1 MRHLP
6 CLARLRVSQRL
17 QVTGKTLQVEAVINC
32 QTTCQGNKRRAHR
45 RIKNQ
50 VIGGSHVCLSDEGEC
65 TPSGWRCR
73 NGFANGEN
81 SYLFGRRL
89 LGLLEHHPMKRRNW
103 KHWVPRSPADALD
116 GCAQLAMQR
125 YNRGIERLACDHLG
139 QNNHSSLYK
148 WIGNGRLPLSL
159 ILPLEH
165 ACGLPLITR
174 YLAAA
179 HGKLLVDIPIGK
191 ACNASDLQQL
201 QVVLHNAT
209 GALMAFYDGK
219 QSAEQTLD
227 AIRAGLESLAWHHGN
242 VAQAETPQLDFGV
255 TDDE

>member
-1 MRHLP
+1 
-6 CLARLRVSQRL
+6 
-17 QVTGKTLQVEAVINC
+17 
-32 QTTCQGNKRRAHR
+32 
-45 RIKNQ
+45 
-50 VIGGSHVCLSDEGEC
+50 
-65 TPSGWRCR
+65 
-73 NGFANGEN
+73 
-81 SYLFGRRL
+81 
-89 LGLLEHHPMKRRNW
+89 MKRRNW

-179 HGKLLVDIPIGK
+179 HGKLLVDIPVG
-191 ACNASDLQQL
+191 
-201 QVVLHNAT
+201 
-209 GALMAFYDGK
+209 
-219 QSAEQTLD
+219 
-227 AIRAGLESLAWHHGN
+227 
-242 VAQAETPQLDFGV
+242 
-255 TDDE
+255 

>member
-1 MRHLP
+1 
-6 CLARLRVSQRL
+6 
-17 QVTGKTLQVEAVINC
+17 
-32 QTTCQGNKRRAHR
+32 
-45 RIKNQ
+45 
-50 VIGGSHVCLSDEGEC
+50 
-65 TPSGWRCR
+65 
-73 NGFANGEN
+73 
-81 SYLFGRRL
+81 
-89 LGLLEHHPMKRRNW
+89 MKRRNW

-125 YNRGIERLACDHLG
+125 YNRGIERLATDHLC
-139 QNNHSSLYK
+139 QNNASTLYK
-148 WIGNGRLPLSL
+148 WMGNGRLPLTMVLSL
-159 ILPLEH
+159 EK

-179 HGKLLVDIPIGK
+179 HGKLLVDIPVGK

-201 QVVLHNAT
+201 QGVLHSAT

-242 VAQAETPQLDFGV
+242 VAQAETLNWTLEWLTMSEVINLQALLRRLDEQAYEQLCVEAARLAEENEHLRTELTRMEECAEGWCNEAQHLHQQLAEATGGQAAITQSGALV
-255 TDDE
+255 VIPMERCA

>member
-1 MRHLP
+1 MVHKGKSPTRKG
-6 CLARLRVSQRL
+6 LR
-17 QVTGKTLQVEAVINC
+17 
-32 QTTCQGNKRRAHR
+32 
-45 RIKNQ
+45 
-50 VIGGSHVCLSDEGEC
+50 
-65 TPSGWRCR
+65 
-73 NGFANGEN
+73 
-81 SYLFGRRL
+81 
-89 LGLLEHHPMKRRNW
+89 
-103 KHWVPRSPADALD
+103 VPRSPADALD

-227 AIRAGLESLAWHHGN
+227 AIRAGLESLAWHEAHLLGSRIEYDEERDTLQISSLPTQLRDQLKRRK
-242 VAQAETPQLDFGV
+242 AQIGE
-255 TDDE
+255 